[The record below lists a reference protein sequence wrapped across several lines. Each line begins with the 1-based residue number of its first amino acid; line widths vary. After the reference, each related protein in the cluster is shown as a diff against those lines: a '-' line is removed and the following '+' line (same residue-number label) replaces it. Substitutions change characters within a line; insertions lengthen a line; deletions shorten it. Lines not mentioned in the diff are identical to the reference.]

1 MPLSN
6 SKQTDALSDLDPHP
20 SFIKTPKQLI
30 VVILLSF
37 VVPIVAIILLVQLVV
52 SHPAADPNAMTD
64 EAIAKRLQPVG
75 RIEFD
80 AAAVAAAGTRTGEQV
95 FQAVCASCHQTGV
108 AGAPKVGDKAAWA
121 PRIKEGL
128 NEMVA
133 DAIKGVRAMPPR
145 GGDPSLTDEEVARA
159 VVYMANQ
166 SGARFRKPAAPS
178 QKADGRKV
186 YETTCSA
193 CHATGVAGA
202 PKFGDRAAWAPHLM
216 HGVDG
221 LLQSALKG
229 KGAMPPKG
237 GNLTLSDADVKAA
250 VDYMVKAVR

>member
-6 SKQTDALSDLDPHP
+6 SKQTDAVSDRDPHP

-75 RIEFD
+75 RVEFGAAD
-80 AAAVAAAGTRTGEQV
+80 AAAGSKEPAARKTRAAA
-95 FQAVCASCHQTGV
+95 S
-108 AGAPKVGDKAAWA
+108 AA
-121 PRIKEGL
+121 
-128 NEMVA
+128 
-133 DAIKGVRAMPPR
+133 
-145 GGDPSLTDEEVARA
+145 
-159 VVYMANQ
+159 
-166 SGARFRKPAAPS
+166 S
-178 QKADGRKV
+178 QKPDGKKV
-186 YETTCSA
+186 YDTTCMV

-202 PKFGDRAAWAPHLM
+202 PKLGDKKAWAPHLM
-216 HGVDG
+216 HGVDA
-221 LLQSALKG
+221 LVQSALKG

-237 GNLTLSDADVKAA
+237 GNPSLSDDDVRAA
-250 VDYMVKAVR
+250 VEFMVSQGK

>member
-1 MPLSN
+1 V
-6 SKQTDALSDLDPHP
+6 SDHDPDS

-75 RIEFD
+75 RVEFG
-80 AAAVAAAGTRTGEQV
+80 ATGAAAGSRTGEQIY
-95 FQAVCASCHQTGV
+95 QAVCASCHQTGI

-128 NEMVA
+128 SELVA
-133 DAIKGVRAMPPR
+133 DAIKGIRAMPPR

-166 SGARFRKPAAPS
+166 SGARFKEPAARKPRAAVSTAS
-178 QKADGRKV
+178 QKPDGKKV
-186 YETTCSA
+186 YDTTCMV

-202 PKFGDRAAWAPHLM
+202 PKLGDKKAWAPHLM
-216 HGVDG
+216 HGVDA
-221 LLQSALKG
+221 LVQSALKG

-237 GNLTLSDADVKAA
+237 GNPSLSDDDVRAA
-250 VDYMVKAVR
+250 VEFMVSQSK

>member
-6 SKQTDALSDLDPHP
+6 SRQADAVSDHDPHP

-37 VVPIVAIILLVQLVV
+37 VVPVVAIILLVQLVL

-75 RIEFD
+75 RVEFG
-80 AAAVAAAGTRTGEQV
+80 AAGAAAGSRTGEQV
-95 FQAVCASCHQTGV
+95 YKAVCTNCHQTGV
-108 AGAPKVGDKAAWA
+108 AGAPRLGDKAAWA

-166 SGARFRKPAAPS
+166 AGARFKQPAAPS
-178 QKADGRKV
+178 QKADGKRV

-202 PKFGDRAAWAPHLM
+202 PKLGDKAAWAPHLM
-216 HGVDG
+216 HGVDH
-221 LLQSALKG
+221 LVQSALKG
-229 KGAMPPKG
+229 KDAMPPKG
-237 GNLTLSDADVKAA
+237 GNPSLSDDEVRAA
-250 VDYMVKAVR
+250 VEFMVSQSK

>member
-1 MPLSN
+1 M
-6 SKQTDALSDLDPHP
+6 SDHDPQS
-20 SFIKTPKQLI
+20 SFIKTPQQLI

-37 VVPIVAIILLVQLVV
+37 VVPVVGIILLVQLVL

-75 RIEFD
+75 RVEFGT
-80 AAAVAAAGTRTGEQV
+80 AGAAAGSRSAEQV
-95 FQAVCASCHQTGV
+95 YKAVCTNCHQTGV
-108 AGAPKVGDKAAWA
+108 AGAPKLGDKGAWA

-128 NEMVA
+128 SEMVA

-145 GGDPSLTDEEVARA
+145 GGDASLTDEEVARA

-166 SGARFRKPAAPS
+166 SGARFKQPAVPS
-178 QKADGRKV
+178 QKADGKKV

-202 PKFGDRAAWAPHLM
+202 PKLGDKAAWAAHLM
-216 HGVDG
+216 HGVDH
-221 LLQSALKG
+221 LVESALKG

-237 GNLTLSDADVKAA
+237 GNASLSDDDVRAA
-250 VDYMVKAVR
+250 VEFMVSQSK